1 VRIAAGV
8 LGCRAGPVGVE
19 VVGWLA
25 SSRPAGLGMAA
36 AGQQLGRVF
45 GATAGQH
52 PGHPPAPRP
61 RCPPD
66 RHQATQRSAASPAL
80 FTLSGEPLRTI
91 LPREK
96 VLLHHR
102 PPAAR
107 PWLAP
112 VAVEVVGLVAA
123 GPVAAHRLACD
134 ALACSGSTTAQGL
147 RVVRLVPVRSV
158 SGLPLAWAQRPVA
171 GALDRTG
178 PRGASPGGAV
188 GCRSGGVAHQL
199 APCRVGVGTR
209 GNCSDRLRQPVGPSG
224 AQGVRVCSAVGMV
237 APGR

>member
-1 VRIAAGV
+1 MTHKRTPPEGPNTGGGVRIAAGV

-19 VVGWLA
+19 MVGWLA

-66 RHQATQRSAASPAL
+66 RHQVTQRSAASLAL

-102 PPAAR
+102 PRR
-107 PWLAP
+107 PGH
-112 VAVEVVGLVAA
+112 GLRRSLSRWWAWMHA
-123 GPVAAHRLACD
+123 GPVAAHRLAC
-134 ALACSGSTTAQGL
+134 
-147 RVVRLVPVRSV
+147 
-158 SGLPLAWAQRPVA
+158 
-171 GALDRTG
+171 
-178 PRGASPGGAV
+178 
-188 GCRSGGVAHQL
+188 AH
-199 APCRVGVGTR
+199 A
-209 GNCSDRLRQPVGPSG
+209 LRQRHCTGLASG
-224 AQGVRVCSAVGMV
+224 AAGLVWSV
-237 APGR
+237 